1 MFIYYI
7 AYIFRRCS
15 TCSSYPWNILSCL
28 RRKSSKALESDASR
42 CGQLSVSSPLVNL
55 QRYVS
60 HSECA
65 QAVSTAY
72 KKDVFVWVCMQ
83 FHPTAECYTQ
93 DREQTRTT
101 RWRTLV
107 MALTYQGGPSKP
119 TLSPTRLYII
129 SKSLWWE
136 EQNTIGSC
144 ICICIWEKNLLPP
157 VTLSLRY
164 VSRGSHNG
172 QPSLEKMGNGC

>member
-1 MFIYYI
+1 
-7 AYIFRRCS
+7 
-15 TCSSYPWNILSCL
+15 
-28 RRKSSKALESDASR
+28 
-42 CGQLSVSSPLVNL
+42 
-55 QRYVS
+55 
-60 HSECA
+60 
-65 QAVSTAY
+65 
-72 KKDVFVWVCMQ
+72 
-83 FHPTAECYTQ
+83 
-93 DREQTRTT
+93 
-101 RWRTLV
+101 

-157 VTLSLRY
+157 VTLSLSY